1 MKRLFYA
8 LALVIAVAASAFK
21 PVAGIDWKIAGGYS
35 IKFSAGEAAGIFK
48 ELKGTI
54 SFDESN
60 LNASKFNVTI
70 PVASINTGNALMN
83 KHAKG
88 TDWFDAG
95 KYPNITFTSSKIVKA
110 GAGYQAQGTL
120 EMHGVKKAVNLPF
133 TFKKAGNGGVFTGTF
148 TVNRNDFR
156 IGEAGGDV
164 SNEIKLEVTVPV
176 TK

>member
-1 MKRLFYA
+1 MKRLYYA

-21 PVAGIDWKIAGGYS
+21 PAAVADWKIAAGYS
-35 IKFSAGEAAGIFK
+35 VKFSAGEAAGIFK
-48 ELKGTI
+48 ELTGTI
-54 SFDESN
+54 SFDETN

-70 PVASINTGNALMN
+70 PVASINTGNGLMN

-88 TDWFDAG
+88 TDWFDAA
-95 KYPNITFTSSKIVKA
+95 KYPNITFTSAKIVKA

-120 EMHGVKKAVNLPF
+120 EMHGVKKAVTLPF
-133 TFKKAGNGGVFTGTF
+133 TFAKSGTGGVFTGNF
-148 TVNRNDFR
+148 SVNRSDFK

-164 SNEIKLEVTVPV
+164 SNEIKLEVKVPV